1 MPTTRTALE
10 TEGIIRIRV
19 KGTPDDV
26 REVHTSI
33 IEHMN
38 DLSDLGVVTGTWQI
52 ELIPDVGTSH
62 KRRTSGL

>member
-1 MPTTRTALE
+1 MT
-10 TEGIIRIRV
+10 TEGVVRIRIQ
-19 KGTPDDV
+19 GEPDDI
-26 REVHTSI
+26 RRAHTSL

-38 DLSDLGVVTGTWQI
+38 DLSDLGVVDGTWQI